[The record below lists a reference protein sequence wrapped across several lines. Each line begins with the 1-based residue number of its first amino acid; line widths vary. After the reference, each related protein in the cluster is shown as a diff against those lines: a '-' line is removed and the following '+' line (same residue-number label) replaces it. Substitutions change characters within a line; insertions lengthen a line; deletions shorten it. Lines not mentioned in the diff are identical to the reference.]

1 MKLTPHLTKKGS
13 RSQHP
18 KIIPKIMR
26 TVAVKKALPYSNSSM
41 GWTSEKDVAVD
52 SGSDDTLT

>member
-18 KIIPKIMR
+18 KRFGIMR